1 MNEIKLEDILST
13 EKWTELEKEISNF
26 DSVSNMM
33 SVSGDL

>member
-13 EKWTELEKEISNF
+13 EKWTELEKEIGNF

>member
-1 MNEIKLEDILST
+1 MLHMKLDDILSI

-26 DSVSNMM
+26 DSVSNTM